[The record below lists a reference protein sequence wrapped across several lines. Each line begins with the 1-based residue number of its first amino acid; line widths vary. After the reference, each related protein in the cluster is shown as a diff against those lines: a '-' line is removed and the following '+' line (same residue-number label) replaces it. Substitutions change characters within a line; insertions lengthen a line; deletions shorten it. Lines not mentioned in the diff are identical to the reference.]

1 MSQIHRKYPGKKAD
15 EIYEKVDQVMERL
28 TEKMGL
34 KYDKDPAAR
43 TGKVS
48 KMGIHGTYA
57 AIEGEVTI
65 DLHFPMLIPG
75 SMKKQVQEDIEK
87 RLDGLFA

>member
-1 MSQIHRKYPGKKAD
+1 MPQIKREYPGKKAD

-28 TEKMGL
+28 TVKMGL
-34 KYDKDPAAR
+34 KYHKDPVKK

-48 KMGIHGTYA
+48 KLGIAGTYLA
-57 AIEGEVTI
+57 SDGQVVI
-65 DLHFPMLIPG
+65 DLNFPMIIPG
-75 SMKKQVQEDIEK
+75 SMKKQVQEDIER